1 MLQIAV
7 PSVLQ
12 QSTVSIGMMIVQAV
26 VNPFGTQALAGYA
39 ATMRVENVFS
49 LIFVS
54 IGNAVSPYV
63 SQNLGAKK
71 IERIKKGYHAAL
83 VLDVCFAVL
92 AFIVI
97 ETLHTQISSL
107 FLGKDGTALAYQVSE
122 GLYEMAWL
130 LLHLYGNQNGNRWS
144 SSWSWNHAPVP
155 HCKYGEPGDPPVCCF
170 DLCTAFWHCICLACC
185 TSRLVC
191 KLFNI
196 LCGSSEIMAD

>member
-71 IERIKKGYHAAL
+71 IDRIKKGYHA
-83 VLDVCFAVL
+83 
-92 AFIVI
+92 
-97 ETLHTQISSL
+97 ERR
-107 FLGKDGTALAYQVSE
+107 
-122 GLYEMAWL
+122 
-130 LLHLYGNQNGNRWS
+130 GNRRA
-144 SSWSWNHAPVP
+144 APGN
-155 HCKYGEPGDPPVCCF
+155 YDEF
-170 DLCTAFWHCICLACC
+170 DRSDVKADRRKTA
-185 TSRLVC
+185 
-191 KLFNI
+191 
-196 LCGSSEIMAD
+196 